1 VGERLRNLTELGEGF
16 CHVMKLLGKAK
27 AEILVYKWILFQK
40 VLKERLCE
48 ELCVINNESDA

>member
-1 VGERLRNLTELGEGF
+1 MRNLTELGEGF